1 MSTAAA
7 TVRLCHLYPGEMNI
21 YADRGNIAVLA
32 RRLEW
37 RGMHLDVTE
46 VGIGDAIA
54 PGAHDLYYLGG
65 GQDRDQALVA
75 EDLART
81 KGPALVSAVEDG
93 AALLAVCGG
102 YQLAGRGYVGV
113 DGRAMPGIGLLDA
126 ETIAGD
132 SRLIGDVLLAA
143 TLDGVTREVAGFE
156 NHAGRTHLG
165 AGAVPF
171 GRVLAG
177 HGNDG
182 VSGAEGVVRL
192 RAIGTYLHGPL
203 LPKNP
208 WVADTL
214 LGWALA
220 HRTGEQA
227 ALPPLDD
234 ALEDAAREVAAGRA
248 RGERS
253 ERLIGRRA

>member
-1 MSTAAA
+1 MTEPAQ
-7 TVRLCHLYPGEMNI
+7 TVRLCHLYPAQMNI

-37 RGMHLDVTE
+37 RGMRLE
-46 VGIGDAIA
+46 VVEAGLGATVV

-75 EDLART
+75 EDMART
-81 KGPALVSAVEDG
+81 KGAALVSAVEDG
-93 AALLAVCGG
+93 AAMLAVCGG
-102 YQLAGRGYVGV
+102 YQLAGRRYVGV
-113 DGRAMPGIGLLDA
+113 DGQAMPGIGLLDA
-126 ETIAGD
+126 ETVAGD
-132 SRLIGDVLLAA
+132 TRLIGDVLLEA
-143 TLDGVTREVAGFE
+143 TLGDATREVAGFE

-165 AGAVPF
+165 AGATPF

-182 VSGAEGVVRL
+182 ESGVEGAVRL

-203 LPKNP
+203 LPRNP

-220 HRTGEQA
+220 HHAGNDV
-227 ALPPLDD
+227 PLAPIDD
-234 ALEDAAREVAAGRA
+234 ALEDAARAVAAGRA
-248 RGERS
+248 LGERS